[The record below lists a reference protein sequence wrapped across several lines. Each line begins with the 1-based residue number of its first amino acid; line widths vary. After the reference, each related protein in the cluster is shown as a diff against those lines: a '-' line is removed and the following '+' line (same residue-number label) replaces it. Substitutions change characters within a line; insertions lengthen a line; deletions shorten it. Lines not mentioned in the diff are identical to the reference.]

1 MSDRRADLLLHPVVL
16 LALAVWIGN
25 DHLAKA
31 AWPGAVTGK
40 LSDVAGL
47 VVFPLIPVVALD
59 RWRRWRGL
67 PASGA
72 AWAAGWLAATAAAMI
87 AIKVV
92 DPAAWVYRH
101 GLAVVQ
107 YPLLA
112 ALRLLAS
119 GDLPALRPVRLAM
132 DPTDLLALPALL
144 VPWLLLGAPVARSRS
159 RDGAYRA
166 RRLLP
171 AASGQSAGAR

>member
-1 MSDRRADLLLHPVVL
+1 MPDRRADLLLHPLML

-47 VVFPLIPVVALD
+47 VVFPLVPVVGLD
-59 RWRRWRGL
+59 LWRQRRGL

-72 AWAAGWLAATAAAMI
+72 AWAAGWLAATAAVMI
-87 AIKVV
+87 AIKLV
-92 DPAAWVYRH
+92 DPAAWAYRH
-101 GLAVVQ
+101 GLAALQ

-112 ALRLLAS
+112 AVRLLAT
-119 GDLPALRPVRLAM
+119 GELPALRPVRLAM
-132 DPTDLLALPALL
+132 DPTDLYTLPALL
-144 VPWLLLGAPVARSRS
+144 VPWLLLRGRRRDQARASR
-159 RDGAYRA
+159 RG
-166 RRLLP
+166 LGFWP
-171 AASGQSAGAR
+171 AT